1 MFEYD
6 FKEIAEELGLSVR
19 EVKNAYNSGMNKLR
33 GCPSNLAL
41 YLNE

>member
-19 EVKNAYNSGMNKLR
+19 EVKNAYNSGMSKLMDS
-33 GCPSNLAL
+33 PSHLSQ
-41 YLNE
+41 YLSE